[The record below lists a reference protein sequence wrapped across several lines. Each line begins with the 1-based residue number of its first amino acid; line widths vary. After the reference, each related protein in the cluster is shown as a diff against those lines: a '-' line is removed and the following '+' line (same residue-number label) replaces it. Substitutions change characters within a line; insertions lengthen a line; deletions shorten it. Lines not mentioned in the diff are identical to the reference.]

1 MNSSRSGTSL
11 AEEFYLTTTLA
22 NGKREGKSG
31 AQKTGKIG
39 KETVAKGG
47 RGRGRKREEAKEV
60 VRKKKGSG
68 R

>member
-1 MNSSRSGTSL
+1 VNSSRSGTSL

-39 KETVAKGG
+39 KETSQ
-47 RGRGRKREEAKEV
+47 RRKRRR
-60 VRKKKGSG
+60 RKKKRRSE
-68 R
+68 RSSQEKER